1 MLSHGW
7 FSPCFLLD
15 GLTFLYSILFSPL
28 TWKSY
33 IQLWGNVVLK
43 IVGSEA
49 NCLSSST
56 APPVLGYGT
65 GTRVHLAMCI
75 CGPLLASYK
84 VAIFASWVLAIMPM
98 MFPLQLLRWLLALAI
113 MTTSWC
119 YGCGELQHSSWDGF
133 LNGSSS
139 LARRS
144 FLILQPWLTPASSY
158 LPRIILG
165 VIHIFKVH
173 WESPFDSTVW
183 LCIYLVLN
191 AHVLYYMGMFWS
203 GTGKFKLAQLRPPY
217 LKFIGSF

>member
-98 MFPLQLLRWLLALAI
+98 MFPCSCL
-113 MTTSWC
+113 
-119 YGCGELQHSSWDGF
+119 GG
-133 LNGSSS
+133 
-139 LARRS
+139 
-144 FLILQPWLTPASSY
+144 Y
-158 LPRIILG
+158 LPWPLWQPHG
-165 VIHIFKVH
+165 VTAVVN
-173 WESPFDSTVW
+173 SST
-183 LCIYLVLN
+183 
-191 AHVLYYMGMFWS
+191 AAGMASWMA
-203 GTGKFKLAQLRPPY
+203 AQASQ
-217 LKFIGSF
+217 GSLS